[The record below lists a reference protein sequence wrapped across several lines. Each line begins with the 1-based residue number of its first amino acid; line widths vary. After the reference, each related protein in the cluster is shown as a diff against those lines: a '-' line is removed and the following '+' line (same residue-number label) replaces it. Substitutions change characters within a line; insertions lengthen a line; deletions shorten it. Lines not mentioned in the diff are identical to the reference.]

1 MKKLIFTVF
10 IMVLAVSLASSQLVS
25 KKGVPILPEKGE
37 YCLGADAVPFFNYFG
52 NMFNGNNNNTNT
64 VAFNFTAAAPMTIF
78 VKRMIDDKTAARV
91 KFRIGLASPSI
102 KNMVMED
109 GATDATA
116 QVEDKWSHSEMFV
129 QLGYGVEKR
138 RGKGRVQGVYGAEAY
153 LLFMSFSDKYTWGN
167 EMTTDNSN
175 PTSTDWAAFGAWNW
189 NYILN
194 PPTWYTQN
202 PSQRT
207 NKTTSGTGI
216 GIAARA
222 FGGIEYFFAPKM
234 SIGGEFG
241 WSLAFLTIGKG
252 KVTTEG
258 VAGTKAEEVEQEL
271 GARSV
276 FRIDTDNLPRGFTTL
291 SPVLAGPQ
299 GSISLFFYF

>member
-1 MKKLIFTVF
+1 MKKTIFTVL
-10 IMVLAVSLASSQLVS
+10 IMVFAVALASSQLVS
-25 KKGVPILPEKGE
+25 KKGVPILPEDGE

-52 NMFNGNNNNTNT
+52 NMFNGNNNNNNT

-78 VKRMIDDKTAARV
+78 VKRMVDDDQAVRAKI
-91 KFRIGLASPSI
+91 RIGFASSSL

-109 GATDATA
+109 GATDPTA

-129 QLGYGVEKR
+129 QLGYGIEKR
-138 RGKGRVQGVYGAEAY
+138 RGKSRVQGIYGAEAF
-153 LLFMSFSDKYTWGN
+153 LFFMSYSDTYTYGN
-167 EMTTDNSN
+167 EMTTTNN
-175 PTSTDWAAFGAWNW
+175 YPTTTDWGSFGGWNW
-189 NYILN
+189 NYIVN
-194 PPTWYTQN
+194 PPTWGTDN
-202 PSQRT
+202 PGQREL
-207 NKTTSGTGI
+207 KRTSGTGI

-222 FGGIEYFFAPKM
+222 FGGVEYFFAPKM

-252 KVTTEG
+252 KLTTEG
-258 VAGTKAEEVEQEL
+258 VTASKAEEVEQEL